1 MKQSV
6 VVAFAGNPNV
16 GKSTLFNCLTGMKQ
30 HTGNWPGKTVEKAEA
45 DMETDKYCY
54 HLIDLPGT
62 YSLRTRSVEEM
73 ITRDY
78 LKEQDPDIT
87 MIVCDASCLQ
97 RNLKFA
103 VQIMEISSHV
113 ILCVNLMDEAKKR
126 GISIHLE
133 ELSEILGITV
143 IGTCAHKKDTRKK
156 MMDLLDQEVGRKKER
171 KNPHNIK
178 EEDIESIC
186 QKVVMKPEKHDQKDR
201 KLDRIFTSRK
211 TGFLSMIVLFAVIF
225 WITIT
230 GANDISDHLSVVM
243 DKLHQW
249 IGNLLITVGIP
260 KFFYDFLMNGVLK
273 VMFWVISVM
282 LPPMAIFFPL
292 FSVLEDGGYLPRMAY
307 NLDCPLKKCGGC
319 GKQALTMSMGLGCNA
334 VGVTGCR
341 IIDSPRERL
350 IAVLTNSFI
359 PCNGRFPAMITVITI
374 FFSGFSQKEQLDR
387 ILFVVILAGFII
399 LSILLTFF
407 VSKILSLTILKGIS
421 SFFMLE
427 LPPYRK
433 PQMKKILV
441 RSVFDRT
448 LYMLRRAVIVSV
460 PAGAILWIMINVK
473 TGNITLMKGFIK
485 FLEPLGHYIGLD
497 GTILAAFL
505 LGFPANEIVI
515 PIMIMGYLQNGTLEE
530 ISNLRQIYG
539 LLVQNGWNLGTAVC
553 FLVFTISHWPCA
565 TTLYTIWKEE
575 KKIRWVIWAV
585 IIPAMTGM
593 SICLV
598 IHTIMQVVI

>member
-1 MKQSV
+1 
-6 VVAFAGNPNV
+6 
-16 GKSTLFNCLTGMKQ
+16 
-30 HTGNWPGKTVEKAEA
+30 
-45 DMETDKYCY
+45 
-54 HLIDLPGT
+54 
-62 YSLRTRSVEEM
+62 
-73 ITRDY
+73 
-78 LKEQDPDIT
+78 
-87 MIVCDASCLQ
+87 
-97 RNLKFA
+97 
-103 VQIMEISSHV
+103 
-113 ILCVNLMDEAKKR
+113 
-126 GISIHLE
+126 
-133 ELSEILGITV
+133 
-143 IGTCAHKKDTRKK
+143 
-156 MMDLLDQEVGRKKER
+156 
-171 KNPHNIK
+171 
-178 EEDIESIC
+178 
-186 QKVVMKPEKHDQKDR
+186 
-201 KLDRIFTSRK
+201 IFTSRK

-319 GKQALTMSMGLGCNA
+319 GKQALTMSMGFGCNA

-350 IAVLTNSFI
+350 IAVLTNSFM
-359 PCNGRFPAMITVITI
+359 PCNGRFPAMIAVITMFFSEIVPKGQMESVLFVAILAVFI
-374 FFSGFSQKEQLDR
+374 FFS
-387 ILFVVILAGFII
+387 IV
-399 LSILLTFF
+399 LTFF
-407 VSKILSLTILKGIS
+407 VSKVLSLTILKGVP

-448 LYMLRRAVIVSV
+448 LYMLRRAVIVSA

-553 FLVFTISHWPCA
+553 FLIFTISHWPCA

>member
-16 GKSTLFNCLTGMKQ
+16 GKSTLFNSLTGMRQ

-45 DMETDKYCY
+45 DIETDRYCY

-62 YSLRTRSVEEM
+62 YSLKARSLEEI
-73 ITRDY
+73 ITQDY
-78 LKEQDPDIT
+78 LSEQNPDIT
-87 MIVCDASCLQ
+87 MVVCDASCLQ
-97 RNLKFA
+97 RNLKFLLQ
-103 VQIMEISSHV
+103 VMEISSHV

-126 GISIHLE
+126 GIIINLE
-133 ELSEILGITV
+133 KLSEILGIVV
-143 IGTCAHKKDTRKK
+143 IGTCAHKRNTRKEI
-156 MMDLLDQEVGRKKER
+156 MSLLDQEVGRQR
-171 KNPHNIK
+171 KRNNIK
-178 EEDIESIC
+178 EKDIESIC
-186 QKVVMKPEKHDQKDR
+186 QKVIEKPEGYDRKDR
-201 KLDRIFTSRK
+201 QMDKIFTSIQ
-211 TGFLSMIVLFAVIF
+211 TGFLSMILLFTLIF
-225 WITIT
+225 WITLT
-230 GANDISDHLSVVM
+230 GANYISDGLADGM
-243 DKLHQW
+243 DILYGW
-249 IGNLLITVGIP
+249 IGKLLTIIEIP
-260 KFFYDFLMNGVLK
+260 EVFYDFLMNGVLK

-282 LPPMAIFFPL
+282 LPPMAVFFPL
-292 FSVLEDGGYLPRMAY
+292 FSVLEDSGYLPRMAY